1 MIQLHAVNVLAIV
14 FTLAIAFSATG
25 QEPNWPQWLGP
36 DRNKLTDETGLLRDW
51 PADGP
56 RRSWLFEDCGL
67 GYGGP
72 AVVDGRLYILGARG
86 GEDFI
91 LCLDANTG
99 REIWHASMGSA
110 LENDWGDGSRG
121 TPTVV
126 DGRVYALSG
135 SGTVICVDARDGRE
149 VWRTSSQDLGGE
161 TPYWGYSESVLVDGS
176 RVLFTP
182 GGEKGAIVALDTA
195 DGKVVWRAEEL
206 TEGAHYSS
214 IIRAEFHRRPQYV
227 QLMETRLVG
236 LGTEDGKLLW
246 QVDFPG
252 DVAVIPTP
260 LAHDGKVFV
269 TAGYG
274 AGCMLIDVAADNTA
288 TKIYEN
294 KVMKNH
300 HGGIVRVGEHVYGH
314 SDGTGWVCMDFK
326 TGEQKWRERSK
337 LSKGAVAYADGM
349 LYCLGEDDGTI
360 VLIEASPDGWKEHGR
375 FTLSPQSEIRSDR
388 GKVWTHPVIVD
399 GKLYLRD
406 QDKLS
411 CFDVKA
417 P

>member
-1 MIQLHAVNVLAIV
+1 
-14 FTLAIAFSATG
+14 
-25 QEPNWPQWLGP
+25 
-36 DRNKLTDETGLLRDW
+36 
-51 PADGP
+51 
-56 RRSWLFEDCGL
+56 
-67 GYGGP
+67 
-72 AVVDGRLYILGARG
+72 
-86 GEDFI
+86 
-91 LCLDANTG
+91 
-99 REIWHASMGSA
+99 
-110 LENDWGDGSRG
+110 
-121 TPTVV
+121 
-126 DGRVYALSG
+126 
-135 SGTVICVDARDGRE
+135 
-149 VWRTSSQDLGGE
+149 
-161 TPYWGYSESVLVDGS
+161 
-176 RVLFTP
+176 VLFTP